1 MTRVT
6 SGPGRPMSFLGL
18 CLFVLIVI
26 SGLACQKKAPA
37 PADTSTAKPDA
48 PAAAPEPNAPKPI
61 AIEPQIDKTVVT
73 VNGKTLGEAE
83 LNSRVAT
90 TMRQL
95 GAKMASLPP
104 QYAAQVQKQVRQQ
117 VLDNLVA
124 ERLLDEQVAAS
135 QIKITDADVTAEIT
149 KTGAQQQPPITLDEF
164 KARVEAQGGNF
175 EEVKKD
181 FSKGMG
187 YRKLMEMQWGDKVT
201 VSDEEAKQYY
211 DSHTKEFETPEQV
224 RASHILV
231 LTEPKD
237 PNADPNQVKVAAKEK
252 AEKLLKQVKD
262 GGDFAAIAK
271 ENSECP
277 SAASG
282 GDLGF
287 FPRGKM
293 VKPFEDAAYAMKPGQ
308 VSDLVETEFGYHI
321 IKVTEHKDAGMT
333 PLEEVK
339 TDIVD
344 KLSGERKNTITKQ
357 YIQSLRDKAKIV
369 YAEGEGPAA
378 VAPAPKPSA
387 ASQPVV
393 TQAPAG
399 QPVSSP
405 AQPAGNPAATTAPAN
420 QPAASPPAPAPAAE
434 PNAAKP

>member
-1 MTRVT
+1 MKRVT
-6 SGPGRPMSFLGL
+6 SGPGCLMSFLGL

-26 SGLACQKKAPA
+26 SGLACQKKAPT
-37 PADTSTAKPDA
+37 PADTSTAKP
-48 PAAAPEPNAPKPI
+48 AASEPNAPKPI
-61 AIEPQIDKTVVT
+61 TIEPQIDKMVAT
-73 VNGKTLGEAE
+73 VNGKTVGEAD

-95 GAKMASLPP
+95 GTKLASLPP

-187 YRKLMEMQWGDKVT
+187 YRKLMEMQWGDKVK

-211 DSHTKEFETPEQV
+211 DSHAKEFETPEQI

-237 PNADPNQVKVAAKEK
+237 PNADPNQVKVAAKAK

-277 SAASG
+277 SAANG

-287 FPRGKM
+287 FARGKM

-321 IKVTEHKDAGMT
+321 IKLTEHKDAGMT

-339 TDIVD
+339 TDIAN

-357 YIQSLRDKAKIV
+357 YIQSLREKAKIV

-378 VAPAPKPSA
+378 VAPSPAPKPSA

-393 TQAPAG
+393 TQAPAS
-399 QPVSSP
+399 QPAASP
-405 AQPAGNPAATTAPAN
+405 AQPAANPAATTAPAN
-420 QPAASPPAPAPAAE
+420 PPAASPPTPAPAAE